1 MKQLLIYVLNF
12 LIKRFD
18 DYNSDFVKNKGY

>member
-1 MKQLLIYVLNF
+1 MKQLLISVLNF

-18 DYNSDFVKNKGY
+18 DYNIDFKKHNGI

>member
-1 MKQLLIYVLNF
+1 MKQLLIYVLTF

-18 DYNSDFVKNKGY
+18 DYSIDFKKHNGI